1 MVEVVVEISKPP
13 FGHENTFAG
22 LYVGLG
28 SLTKGHD
35 VTVVLR
41 GDGVYTARKGQ
52 VEPLANINLPPT
64 EQQIIDIIDLDG
76 RIVIDRASLEER
88 GIGEEELIEDIEI
101 VDTTEIHDI
110 LLEAG
115 DHVVAF

>member
-1 MVEVVVEISKPP
+1 MAEIVVEISKPP

-35 VTVVLR
+35 VTIILR
-41 GDGVYTARKGQ
+41 DDGVYTARKGQ
-52 VEPLANINLPPT
+52 KESLENINLPPT

-76 RIVIDRASLEER
+76 RIVADRASLEER
-88 GIGEEELIEDIEI
+88 GINEDELIEEIEI

-110 LLEAG
+110 LLETG